1 MKNIGS
7 QLTIRSRKAVNPTI
21 AIPFE
26 IMQKVKYLVA
36 KHPKEC
42 QWFHTVTRVEQN
54 NSVYYELDGIY
65 IPEQETSG
73 AEVESSDIE
82 VMNLYNAVKET
93 LGFDFATAT
102 KEEIDSYNDI
112 VTKINV
118 WCHSHVNMNP
128 GPSSVDHTTF
138 DKRIK
143 LAIDG
148 GVTEPQIML
157 IFNKKNEYSSMVFD
171 PLYDLYF
178 TNVPVIIDYPEVDYS
193 DIDEALKSKIKI
205 RKPVKNKFNSIKPTR
220 PFSSAPSGQKKTHST
235 QRAGGT
241 RYSQDSWID
250 YFSDDY
256 GDGHW
261 DYLIE
266 REEKSSFRTNQNEQY
281 LQYVPEIDSSEV
293 DSILS
298 RVRAINATNNNY
310 SAVSL
315 LMEEIEFILGYQN
328 YGALNALLFGDDKD
342 IATAY
347 LSIGLANPEDESIER
362 LQFQQNLLEGIIEP
376 PTLIIDAINAIS
388 KIEFADT
395 DNQALNVLDTYLSAI
410 K

>member
-235 QRAGGT
+235 QR
-241 RYSQDSWID
+241 
-250 YFSDDY
+250 
-256 GDGHW
+256 
-261 DYLIE
+261 
-266 REEKSSFRTNQNEQY
+266 FRTNQNEQY